1 MIFYTGVISKQVWT
15 SLYYKEIIPHVTNK
29 IMLRRNEYMKFLK
42 VTFWRSSLSYKE
54 YWIPIIHQLWK
65 TILLHPSLCYVRIRK
80 SSITIDIPNKMKKTL
95 ITQRKEKKFGPPPI
109 IEMTDHVI

>member
-1 MIFYTGVISKQVWT
+1 MIFYTGVISKQAWT
-15 SLYYKEIIPHVTNK
+15 SLYDKEIIPHVTN
-29 IMLRRNEYMKFLK
+29 MLRRNEYMKFLK

-80 SSITIDIPNKMKKTL
+80 SSITIDIPNEMKKTL